1 MNYNNFFTFR
11 VKRKMRNRNTKI
23 LLSIFFL
30 FLFVFNFFCFNN
42 GLFHDNNVKREPFS
56 LDNNISDVNNLG
68 SAAGPEIFVDPFK
81 VNFTNIWNFF
91 KFKYKSDLDFDINT
105 YYRNGNNL
113 GVVTNDKVY
122 SIDNL
127 LLYKTLLKDDTNAY
141 DTFDNYLKLRDSLLW
156 YQNSV
161 VLNEY
166 GFVRSV
172 DNTTGQISD
181 DTRYLID
188 NLMPIFLLIENIG
201 TEIDSISINS
211 VSPKDSIE
219 EAFHLINSSQFRDDI
234 YGGFYDHNSTTDKYA
249 ESNMYAVLAALEIR
263 RIYNELNLDTIIENS
278 AYEIVNTTIDKLLN
292 ELWDNTDGGFEYY
305 GKNDWSSEPGS
316 TYKYLKTN
324 ALGIITLLECWID
337 SGMQSDSTYFK
348 NATFLFN
355 KLDALWDSGFN
366 AYEQFRESN
375 WVGIPIVNATYIDLE
390 ANAIMMSACLKLF
403 EFTGN
408 ITYYNRAWDLY
419 NTFESS
425 FYDVSVNSYI
435 KSIDP
440 VNSDKN
446 LYANLRLCEAYLNA
460 YNIYNATWLNSTY
473 NVTTLIPDYIFNQ
486 DSLNI
491 TSVYMYYKTDKYY
504 NTTTEVYEPF
514 TTEYKIDDASITY
527 IFKTPEKLIFDT
539 ISQQI
544 IDTSS
549 TLVYNITDALDLGS
563 GYYLQ
568 IFANCSNF
576 GTYYTLKRF
585 NVISGLVASPILG
598 LPQTLYQGPIVN
610 ITLPVNNTRSQDVNL
625 TVSMEGSEII
635 SGYQNLTFITN
646 VLTNVTFNLT
656 TILDAEIGSHNI
668 SFKFKDGDTTY
679 LMINV
684 SVLIGHSFD
693 YSYFLYENFIV
704 NGESGFVSMIL
715 TNFLPNSSQ
724 IFNVSYYQDDL
735 VIYKEEIVL
744 SENEVKNV
752 NFILN
757 YALSDEDRINITM
770 VISKGKT
777 DIYTEQFSINVIPK
791 YEILSVSFPE
801 VVEQGVEVQFILT
814 IQNNQETS
822 ESFTLY
828 VNGES
833 VTTNLNGLGPGI
845 NRIIFEVTPSINPYD
860 FTKKSYTF
868 ELHDSSN
875 YPIVR
880 YYFEIQLE
888 LSIFNLIVFYILP
901 VLIPIVIVLI
911 YKNKEIKHKLLRR

>member
-1 MNYNNFFTFR
+1 
-11 VKRKMRNRNTKI
+11 MRNRTAKI
-23 LLSIFFL
+23 LFSIFFL
-30 FLFVFNFFCFNN
+30 FLFVFSFFYINN
-42 GLFHDNNVKREPFS
+42 GFIQANNVKREPFS
-56 LDNNISDVNNLG
+56 PDNNLSDVNHLG
-68 SAAGPEIFVDPFK
+68 LAAGPEIFVDPFK

-91 KFKYKSDLDFDINT
+91 KFKYKSDLDFDIDT
-105 YYRNGNNL
+105 YYRKGNNL

-127 LLYKTLLKDDTNAY
+127 LLYKTLLQDDTSAY
-141 DTFDNYLKLRDSLLW
+141 DTFDIYLKLRDSLLW
-156 YQNSV
+156 YQNSIV
-161 VLNEY
+161 QNEY

-172 DNTTGQISD
+172 DNSTGQVFD

-219 EAFHLINSSQFRDDI
+219 EAFQLINSSQFRDNV
-234 YGGFYDHNSTTDKYA
+234 YGGFYNHNSTTDKYA
-249 ESNMYAVLAALEIR
+249 ESNMYVVLAALEIR
-263 RIYNELNLDTIIENS
+263 RIYNELNLDPIIENS
-278 AYEIVNTTIDKLLN
+278 AYEIVNMTIDKLLN

-419 NTFESS
+419 NTFENS
-425 FYDVSVNSYI
+425 FYDTSVNSYI

-440 VNSDKN
+440 VNSDKD

-460 YNIYNATWLNSTY
+460 YNIYNATRLNSTY
-473 NVTTLIPDYIFNQ
+473 NVTALIPDYIFNQ

-491 TSVYMYYKTDKYY
+491 TSVYMYYKVDKYY
-504 NTTTEVYEPF
+504 NITTKVYESF
-514 TTEYKIDDASITY
+514 TTKYKIDDASITY
-527 IFKTPEKLIFDT
+527 IFKTPKKLIFDT

-549 TLVYNITDALDLGS
+549 TLVYNITDALDLGT

-568 IFANCSNF
+568 IFANCSKF
-576 GTYYTLKRF
+576 GTSYTLKRF

-610 ITLPVNNTRSQDVNL
+610 ITIPVNNTRSQDVNL

-635 SGYQNLTFITN
+635 PGYQNLTFITN
-646 VLTNVTFNLT
+646 ILTNVTFNLT

-668 SFKFKDGDTTY
+668 SFKFKDGGTTY

-684 SVLIGHSFD
+684 SILIGHSFD
-693 YSYFLYENFIV
+693 YSYFLYKNFIV
-704 NGESGFVSMIL
+704 NGESGFVSLTL

-724 IFNVSYYQDDL
+724 IFNISYYQDDL
-735 VIYKEEIVL
+735 VIYKEEVVL
-744 SENEVKNV
+744 SEKEEKNV

-757 YALSDEDRINITM
+757 YALSNEDRLNMTM

-777 DIYTEQFSINVIPK
+777 NIYTEQFYVNVIPK

-801 VVEQGVEVQFILT
+801 VVEQGGEVQFILT

-828 VNGES
+828 VNGER

-845 NRIIFEVTPSINPYD
+845 NRIIFKVTPSINPYD
-860 FTKKSYTF
+860 FAKKSYTF
-868 ELHDSSN
+868 ELRDSSN
-875 YPIVR
+875 NPIVR

-888 LSIFNLIVFYILP
+888 LSTFNLIVFYILP
-901 VLIPIVIVLI
+901 VLIPIGIVLI